1 MAVSM
6 GKENLDPRLSD
17 YIQDDPTLS
26 YVQETDP
33 WIIQKFISAIEI
45 MFGRRKL
52 EAIYKDLQKEP
63 FSVESFFSGA
73 LDATKIQGCYDQNK
87 LSNLPKTGPLVF
99 VANHPFGV
107 VDGLLLIDMA
117 IKARGNFRVLVN
129 ALLCRD
135 RNLAPHFL
143 PIDFEDSK
151 AAAKN
156 NIRTKKMAQQCLKED
171 IPLLIFPSGCVSTA
185 DRKGFGKV
193 VDAPWTTF
201 AAKLIRDSEA
211 TVVPVYFEGQNSRL
225 FHIASHI
232 SEPLRMALLLN
243 EASNK
248 FDTKVSAHIGDHLS
262 WSDLE
267 DVGNRQ
273 ELTNFLYR
281 KVNELSEAENVI

>member
-33 WIIQKFISAIEI
+33 WIVQKFISAIEI

-117 IKARGNFRVLVN
+117 IKARGNFRVLIN

-281 KVNELSEAENVI
+281 KVNGLSKAENVS

>member
-117 IKARGNFRVLVN
+117 IKARGNFRVLIN

-248 FDTKVSAHIGDHLS
+248 FDTKVSAHIGDHLP

>member
-1 MAVSM
+1 M

-117 IKARGNFRVLVN
+117 IKARGNFRVLIN

>member
-117 IKARGNFRVLVN
+117 IKARGNFRVLIN

-267 DVGNRQ
+267 GVGNRQ

>member
-117 IKARGNFRVLVN
+117 IKARGNFRVLIN

>member
-73 LDATKIQGCYDQNK
+73 LDATKIQGGYDQNK
-87 LSNLPKTGPLVF
+87 LSNLPKTVPLVF
-99 VANHPFGV
+99 VAHHPFGL
-107 VDGLLLIDMA
+107 VDWLLLLDMA
-117 IKARGNFRVLVN
+117 IKARGNFRVLIN

-201 AAKLIRDSEA
+201 AAKLIRDSDA

>member
-52 EAIYKDLQKEP
+52 EAIYKELQKEP

-117 IKARGNFRVLVN
+117 IKARGNFRVLIN

>member
-117 IKARGNFRVLVN
+117 IKARGNFRVLIN

-156 NIRTKKMAQQCLKED
+156 NIRTKKMAQQCLQED